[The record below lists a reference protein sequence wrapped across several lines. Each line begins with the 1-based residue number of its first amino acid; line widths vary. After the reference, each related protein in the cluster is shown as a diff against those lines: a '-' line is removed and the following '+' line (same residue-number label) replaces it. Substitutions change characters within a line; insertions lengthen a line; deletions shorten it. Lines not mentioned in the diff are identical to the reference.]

1 MGLVTDVIVFYFS
14 EQQVTDCTYPIR
26 RNGCDGGWVPES
38 LLGIARRQFGINTQ
52 SSYPYTS
59 GQTGKSG
66 QCNHSPRSNGAYLSL
81 LSPVKRIPFRD
92 TDTIMS
98 ILAER
103 GIVAVGF
110 NVAKSFM
117 SYK

>member
-1 MGLVTDVIVFYFS
+1 M
-14 EQQVTDCTYPIR
+14 TDCTYPIN
-26 RNGCDGGWVPES
+26 RNGCDGGWVPPA
-38 LLGIARRQFGINTQ
+38 LQGIARRQFGINTE

-66 QCNHSPRSNGAYLSL
+66 RCNHSPSVNGASVSFLF
-81 LSPVKRIPFRD
+81 PVKRIPFGD
-92 TDTIMS
+92 THTIMS

-110 NVAKSFM
+110 NVVSSFM